1 MILNSNETDMANPEA
16 WVDTYGDYL
25 FQYALL
31 RVGNNI
37 QLSEDLVQETFL
49 SALKTEA
56 KHQGKSSERTWL
68 VTILKNK
75 IIDYYRRNKNNLFEQ
90 RDFQNEEFVEDG
102 LQSGAWKQEYAPQ
115 DWRGIPDQAF
125 EQKEF
130 ISIFRKCISA
140 LPEKIALVFT
150 KREIDGN
157 DTDTICKDLDV
168 SSSNVWVMLHRAR
181 MALRRCLELNWIKT
195 GN

>member
-1 MILNSNETDMANPEA
+1 MSSAKL

-31 RVGNNI
+31 RLGNNV
-37 QLSEDLVQETFL
+37 QFAEDLVQETFL
-49 SALKTEA
+49 AALKTGA
-56 KHQGKSSERTWL
+56 KHEGQSSERTWL

-75 IIDYYRRNKNNLFEQ
+75 IIDHYRRNKKNLFEQ
-90 RDFQNEEFVEDG
+90 SDFQSEEFREKG
-102 LQSGAWKQEYAPQ
+102 PEAGTWKQEYAPQ
-115 DWRGIPDQAF
+115 DWDDIPDRAY

-130 ISIFRKCISA
+130 ISILKKCISL
-140 LPEKIALVFT
+140 LPEKLAAVFT
-150 KREIDGN
+150 MREIDGT
-157 DTDTICKDLDV
+157 DTDAICKDLDI

-181 MALRRCLELNWIKT
+181 TALRRCLELNWIKT